1 VNSEHWTNDEL
12 LEAAYGLRELSS
24 HSAICAECRARLES
38 IERRRRALAAPPDV
52 PDAFLHAQRQRIFE
66 RVDAVT
72 SRAVNRWVPSLAAS
86 AVVLLGLILL
96 APSPQPQR
104 TVSAPSDAE
113 LFSAIHAILDSPE
126 PRAAPANPKWH
137 GLR

>member
-1 VNSEHWTNDEL
+1 VNSEHWTSDEL
-12 LEAAYGLRELSS
+12 LEVVYGLREPSPHIAS
-24 HSAICAECRARLES
+24 CEECRLRLES
-38 IERRRRALAAPPDV
+38 IEQRRRAVAAPPDV
-52 PDAFLHAQRQRIFE
+52 PDAWLHAQRQRIFE

-72 SRAVNRWVPSLAAS
+72 SRVVRRWTPSLAAS

-113 LFSAIHAILDSPE
+113 LFSEIHAILDSPE
-126 PRAAPANPKWH
+126 PRAAAPIRN
-137 GLR
+137 LFQE